1 MKNQLIHFGCSFAMG
16 NGVPKYVEGLESGAH
31 VHLAMNRKAFKK
43 KYGVRAEAPH
53 TCGSVLAKR
62 LGLGHVK
69 IADNGISNEMIVRKL
84 PQLKL
89 YKNFVLIGLTSYN
102 RREALT
108 TARSN
113 THWHT
118 WKMVDPASPPK
129 YKDLPFTP
137 WIYNNETHYS
147 PALEAD
153 GQIRTAL
160 QILYMQSHLKLHN
173 IRYLMFNA
181 LHNGFDKP
189 LTGECKRLLDS
200 VDTKHFYN
208 LRGSFTETQHGWC
221 LNKKLVV
228 SDLDEHP
235 NVQGQRAWADK
246 LLPHAKDICNAN

>member
-1 MKNQLIHFGCSFAMG
+1 MKKLIHFGCSFAMG
-16 NGVPKYVEGLESGAH
+16 NGVPEYVEGLESGAH

-43 KYGVRAEAPH
+43 KYGMSPESPQ
-53 TCGSVLAKR
+53 TCGSVLANK
-62 LGLGHVK
+62 LGVDFKK
-69 IADNGISNEMIVRKL
+69 IAENGASNEMIARKL
-84 PQLKL
+84 LQTGLHKS
-89 YKNFVLIGLTSYN
+89 FVLIGLTSYN

-153 GQIRTAL
+153 GEIRTAL
-160 QILYMQSHLKLHN
+160 QILYMQSFLKLN
-173 IRYLMFNA
+173 KIPYLMFNA

-189 LTGECKRLLDS
+189 RTNECQGLLEQ
-200 VDTKHFYN
+200 VDQNYFYK
-208 LRGSFTETQHGWC
+208 LQGSFDETQHGWC
-221 LNKKLVV
+221 MKQGLNV
-228 SDLDEHP
+228 SNRDQHP

-246 LLPHAKDICNAN
+246 LQPLVKDIWNVD